1 MDVAQEI
8 LTIIAEYKSLE
19 VSEVTPEKSF
29 EQLEID
35 SLDAIDIIYEI
46 EDKFGIEIPTDSLDL
61 QNTNKVA
68 DMLAVVQAHVASGE
82 FQEPSG
88 DATAGQ

>member
-8 LTIIAEYKSLE
+8 LTIIANYKGLA
-19 VSEVTPEKSF
+19 VSDVTPDKNF

-46 EDKFGIEIPTDSLDL
+46 EDRLGIEIPTESIDL
-61 QNTNKVA
+61 QNTSKVA
-68 DMLAVVQAHVASGE
+68 DMLAVVEARVAEGE
-82 FQEPSG
+82 LAPSEG
-88 DATAGQ
+88 DDAASQ